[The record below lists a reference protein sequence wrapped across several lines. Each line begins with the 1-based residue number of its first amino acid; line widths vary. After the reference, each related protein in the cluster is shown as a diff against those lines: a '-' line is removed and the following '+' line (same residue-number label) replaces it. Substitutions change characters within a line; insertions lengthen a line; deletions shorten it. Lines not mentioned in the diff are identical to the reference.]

1 MKVATILKQKGQDVF
16 SVKPTDLILTLAH
29 RLRQARIGAMV
40 VLGKDDKLIG
50 IVSERDIVN
59 GIAEHGADCLK
70 QTVADLMTRQ
80 VVTCTPDDSV
90 TRIAHRMTENRIRHL
105 PVVDGEN
112 LVGVVS
118 VGDVVKNRLEEM
130 SLEASVLRDLAIAG
144 H

>member
-1 MKVATILKQKGQDVF
+1 MKVATILKLKGQDV
-16 SVKPTDLILTLAH
+16 SSIGPTELIETLSH

-40 VLGKDDKLIG
+40 VLGKDGKLIG
-50 IVSERDIVN
+50 IVSERDIVH
-59 GIAEHGADCLK
+59 GIAEHGTDCLTL
-70 QTVADLMTRQ
+70 TVADLMTRQ
-80 VVTCTPDDSV
+80 VVTCTSQDSI
-90 TRIAHRMTENRIRHL
+90 TRIARQMTDSRIRHL
-105 PVVDGEN
+105 PVVDGTN

>member
-59 GIAEHGADCLK
+59 GIAEHGADCL
-70 QTVADLMTRQ
+70 
-80 VVTCTPDDSV
+80 
-90 TRIAHRMTENRIRHL
+90 
-105 PVVDGEN
+105 
-112 LVGVVS
+112 
-118 VGDVVKNRLEEM
+118 
-130 SLEASVLRDLAIAG
+130 
-144 H
+144 

>member
-1 MKVATILKQKGQDVF
+1 MKVATILKQKGQEVF
-16 SVKPTDLILTLAH
+16 SAKPTDLIQTLSH
-29 RLRQARIGAMV
+29 RLRLARIGAMV
-40 VLGKDDKLIG
+40 VLGKDDDLIG

-59 GIAEHGADCLK
+59 GIAEHGADCLSM
-70 QTVADLMTRQ
+70 TVADLMTRQ
-80 VVTCTPDDSV
+80 VVTCTSQDSV
-90 TRIAHRMTENRIRHL
+90 TRIAQQMTESRIRHL
-105 PVVDGEN
+105 PVVDGTN